1 MKKCPAC
8 SVELDEDVGKCPA
21 CGYVFGGAAAAKP
34 KWYYSTFGMVLA
46 FLVLGPLAVP
56 LVWLHP
62 RYTIKTKV
70 VITAVMVALTVWG
83 CLAIRDIYV
92 DLMEQ
97 IESLDL

>member
-1 MKKCPAC
+1 MG
-8 SVELDEDVGKCPA
+8 EDVGKCPA
-21 CGYVFGGAAAAKP
+21 CGSAIGGVGAAKP
-34 KWYYSTFGMVLA
+34 KWYFSTFGMVLA

-56 LVWLHP
+56 LVWVHP
-62 RYTIKTKV
+62 RYTIMTKV
-70 VITAVMVALTVWG
+70 VITAAMVALTVWG